1 MTDFKTFKGVIF
13 DLDGTLIESGD
24 VWTQIDIDFLGKRGF
39 AVPENYGKAVSAM
52 DFRQAAIYT
61 KQLFSLPETIEEIAA
76 EWRDMA
82 IWHYTNDIPEVSGAQ
97 QFVKQLHAAGVKLAL
112 ATASSQEL
120 YTPVLKR
127 CGMYEYFSEFVTT
140 SQVERGKGFPDIYLL
155 AAKLLGEKPEDCAVF
170 EDIPEGVGAAKQGG
184 FRVYARLDPKRR
196 ADHAVLRQSADS
208 CFDTYIDIMS
218 DKMPEHNKTV

>member
-1 MTDFKTFKGVIF
+1 MDISNFKGVIF

-82 IWHYTNDIPEVSGAQ
+82 IWHYTNDIEPVKGAPE
-97 QFVKQLHAAGVKLAL
+97 FVRKLHSKGIKLAL
-112 ATASSQEL
+112 ATASSREL
-120 YTPVLKR
+120 YEPVLKR
-127 CGMYEYFSEFVTT
+127 CDIYDCFDFFATT
-140 SQVERGKGFPDIYLL
+140 EQVERGKGFPDIYLL
-155 AAKLLGEKPEDCAVF
+155 AAELLGLKPGECAVF

-196 ADHAVLRQSADS
+196 ADHVVLRQSADS

>member
-1 MTDFKTFKGVIF
+1 MDISNFKGVIF

-24 VWTQIDIDFLGKRGF
+24 VWSQIDIDFLGERGF
-39 AVPENYGKAVSAM
+39 DVPENYGKAVSAM
-52 DFRQAAIYT
+52 DFRQAAVYT
-61 KQLFSLPETIEEIAA
+61 KELFSLPETIEEIAA

-82 IWHYTNDIPEVSGAQ
+82 IWHYAHDIGPVKGAPE
-97 QFVKQLHAAGVKLAL
+97 FVRKLHSKGVKLAL
-112 ATASSQEL
+112 ATASSREL
-120 YTPVLKR
+120 YEPVLKR

-155 AAKLLGEKPEDCAVF
+155 AAELLGLKPGECAVF

-196 ADHAVLRQSADS
+196 ADHVVLRQSADS

>member
-1 MTDFKTFKGVIF
+1 MDISNFKGVIF

-52 DFRQAAIYT
+52 DFRQAAVYT
-61 KQLFSLPETIEEIAA
+61 KELFSLPESIQEITKQ
-76 EWRDMA
+76 WRDMA
-82 IWHYTNDIPEVSGAQ
+82 IWHYANDIEPVKGAPE
-97 QFVKQLHAAGVKLAL
+97 FVRKLHSKGVKIAL
-112 ATASSQEL
+112 ATASSREL
-120 YTPVLKR
+120 YEPVLKR

-155 AAKLLGEKPEDCAVF
+155 AAELLGEKPEDCAVF

-184 FRVYARLDPKRR
+184 FTVFARLNPHYTPDREKIICAAHKSFESFTELWP
-196 ADHAVLRQSADS
+196 DLN
-208 CFDTYIDIMS
+208 T
-218 DKMPEHNKTV
+218 

>member
-1 MTDFKTFKGVIF
+1 MDISNFKGVIF

-52 DFRQAAIYT
+52 DFRQAAVYT
-61 KQLFSLPETIEEIAA
+61 KELFSLPESIQEITKQ
-76 EWRDMA
+76 WRDMA
-82 IWHYTNDIPEVSGAQ
+82 IWHYANDIETVKGAPE
-97 QFVKQLHAAGVKLAL
+97 FVRKLHSKGVKLAL
-112 ATASSQEL
+112 ATASSREL
-120 YTPVLKR
+120 YEPVLKR

-155 AAKLLGEKPEDCAVF
+155 AAELLGLKPGECAVF

>member
-1 MTDFKTFKGVIF
+1 MDISNFKGVIF

-52 DFRQAAIYT
+52 DFRQAAVYT
-61 KQLFSLPETIEEIAA
+61 KELFSLPETIEEIAA

-82 IWHYTNDIPEVSGAQ
+82 IWHYTHDIDPVKGAPE
-97 QFVKQLHAAGVKLAL
+97 FVRKLHSKGVKLAL
-112 ATASSQEL
+112 ATASSREL
-120 YTPVLKR
+120 YEPVLKR

-170 EDIPEGVGAAKQGG
+170 EDIPEGVNAAKTGG
-184 FRVYARLDPKRR
+184 FTVFARLNPHYTPDRE
-196 ADHAVLRQSADS
+196 
-208 CFDTYIDIMS
+208 
-218 DKMPEHNKTV
+218 KMICAAHKSFESFTELWPDLNT

>member
-1 MTDFKTFKGVIF
+1 MDISNFKGVIF

-82 IWHYTNDIPEVSGAQ
+82 IWHYANDIEPVKGAPE
-97 QFVKQLHAAGVKLAL
+97 FVRKLHSKGVKLAL
-112 ATASSQEL
+112 ATASSREL
-120 YTPVLKR
+120 YEPVLKR
-127 CGMYEYFSEFVTT
+127 CGIYDCFDFFATT
-140 SQVERGKGFPDIYLL
+140 EQVERDKGYPDVYLF
-155 AAKLLGEKPEDCAVF
+155 AAKGLGLSGKDCAVF

>member
-1 MTDFKTFKGVIF
+1 MDISNFKGVIF

-52 DFRQAAIYT
+52 DFRQAAVYT
-61 KQLFSLPETIEEIAA
+61 KELFSLPETIEEIAA

-82 IWHYTNDIPEVSGAQ
+82 IWHYTNDIEPVKGAPE
-97 QFVKQLHAAGVKLAL
+97 FVRKLHSKGIKLAL
-112 ATASSQEL
+112 ATASSREL
-120 YTPVLKR
+120 YEPVLKR
-127 CGMYEYFSEFVTT
+127 CGIYDCFDFFATT
-140 SQVERGKGFPDIYLL
+140 EQVERGKGFPDIYLL
-155 AAKLLGEKPEDCAVF
+155 AAELLGLKPGECAVF

-196 ADHAVLRQSADS
+196 ADHVVLRQSADS

>member
-1 MTDFKTFKGVIF
+1 MDISNFKGVIF

-82 IWHYTNDIPEVSGAQ
+82 IWHYTNDIEPVKGAPE
-97 QFVKQLHAAGVKLAL
+97 FVRKLHSKGVKLAL
-112 ATASSQEL
+112 ATASSREL
-120 YTPVLKR
+120 YEPVLKR
-127 CGMYEYFSEFVTT
+127 CGIYDCFDFFATT
-140 SQVERGKGFPDIYLL
+140 EQVERGKGFPDIYLL
-155 AAKLLGEKPEDCAVF
+155 AAELLGLKPGECAVF

-196 ADHAVLRQSADS
+196 ADHVVLRQSADS